1 MRLDD
6 GTSKAKGSYS
16 STCVNSNMNKI
27 QKFIEKQKKR
37 NQAKKQH
44 EKTIE
49 TEKYLRVR

>member
-27 QKFIEKQKKR
+27 QKFIEKQ
-37 NQAKKQH
+37 NMCDCC
-44 EKTIE
+44 TGC
-49 TEKYLRVR
+49 RVCSILMRQSDI